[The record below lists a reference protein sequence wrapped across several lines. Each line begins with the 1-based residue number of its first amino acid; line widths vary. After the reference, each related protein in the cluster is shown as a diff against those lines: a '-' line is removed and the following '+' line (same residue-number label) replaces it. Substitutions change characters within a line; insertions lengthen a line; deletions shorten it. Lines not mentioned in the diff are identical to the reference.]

1 MNYEGV
7 CFYLSIF
14 LAGGDACVPGQ
25 TMVRPGDRT
34 SLKAGGD
41 ACAPGQ
47 QRTRTVCIENLSI
60 CTIAHWIYVH
70 ILSISQH
77 CSHNLAVL
85 LQSEI
90 GLMCAN

>member
-25 TMVRPGDRT
+25 TMVRSGDRT

-41 ACAPGQ
+41 TCVQGNDEGGGNMEPAKD
-47 QRTRTVCIENLSI
+47 N
-60 CTIAHWIYVH
+60 
-70 ILSISQH
+70 
-77 CSHNLAVL
+77 
-85 LQSEI
+85 
-90 GLMCAN
+90 

>member
-41 ACAPGQ
+41 ACAPGNY
-47 QRTRTVCIENLSI
+47 EGGGNMEP
-60 CTIAHWIYVH
+60 AKDD
-70 ILSISQH
+70 
-77 CSHNLAVL
+77 
-85 LQSEI
+85 
-90 GLMCAN
+90 

>member
-14 LAGGDACVPGQ
+14 LAGGDAHAPSYEAGGDACVPGQ

-41 ACAPGQ
+41 ACAPGNY
-47 QRTRTVCIENLSI
+47 EGGGNMEP
-60 CTIAHWIYVH
+60 AKD
-70 ILSISQH
+70 
-77 CSHNLAVL
+77 N
-85 LQSEI
+85 
-90 GLMCAN
+90 